1 MKRRLSERICAC
13 KARSG
18 ASLREL
24 PPYSVPVSPR
34 AGTGTLRQSLAFPDC
49 TEPEVAPAVPR
60 GRPCHPRAGEQD
72 CESVNI
78 LFILSIT
85 LLHYSLFNP
94 LLFYY

>member
-1 MKRRLSERICAC
+1 MMSPCHP
-13 KARSG
+13 ARG
-18 ASLREL
+18 LAPCGKVWLC
-24 PPYSVPVSPR
+24 R
-34 AGTGTLRQSLAFPDC
+34 ATPS
-49 TEPEVAPAVPR
+49 PEVAPAVPR
-60 GRPCHPRAGEQD
+60 GHPRQPHAAEQG